1 MFDAHVPVVDQSAI
15 DAIALQA
22 SQKVAQTAPLK
33 TVGQGTSALKD
44 LVVAVGLMLAIEG
57 ALYAAIPAL
66 MKRLMR
72 DAMTQSDSIV
82 RWVGFAAL
90 VAGVCLVWIIRG

>member
-1 MFDAHVPVVDQSAI
+1 M
-15 DAIALQA
+15 
-22 SQKVAQTAPLK
+22 
-33 TVGQGTSALKD
+33 KD

-57 ALYAAIPAL
+57 ALYAAIPAI

-72 DAMTQSDSIV
+72 DAMNQSDSIV

-90 VAGVCLVWIIRG
+90 VVGVALVWIIRG